1 MKRHGSSRG
10 FGRGL
15 FVGLLAGLVLGSS
28 AMVLAAPTG
37 KGWTRFTEDFRFGYV
52 FGFLDMANLARN
64 LEPGGYVDEHYPLW
78 PKVSPMEWKTMVDEL
93 YRNPENQ
100 KYSMTGILQLAAV
113 NLEKKYGPAPSV
125 VERIKPQLAGLLKA
139 AEERK
144 AAAAAKAKAEGKPDP
159 EAGKVAAKAAEKVA
173 TKATA
178 EKVATKATTEKTAAA
193 DETGTSDD
201 DTGRRKKFCHKRCP
215 CPEETKP
222 ADSAEAPKSP
232 PAPAKDK

>member
-78 PKVSPMEWKTMVDEL
+78 PKVNPMEWKTMVDEL

-100 KYSMTGILQLAAV
+100 KYSMTGILQLAAL
-113 NLEKKYGPAPSV
+113 NLEKKYGPAPSI
-125 VERIKPQLAGLLKA
+125 VERIKPQLAGMLKA

-144 AAAAAKAKAEGKPDP
+144 AEAAAKAKAEGKPDP
-159 EAGKVAAKAAEKVA
+159 EAAKVAAKAAEKA
-173 TKATA
+173 
-178 EKVATKATTEKTAAA
+178 ATKATTEKAAA
-193 DETGTSDD
+193 TEEAGTSDD
-201 DTGRRKKFCHKRCP
+201 NAGRRKKFCNKRCP
-215 CPEETKP
+215 CPEETKA

>member
-1 MKRHGSSRG
+1 MKRHGSPSG
-10 FGRGL
+10 FGRGV

-37 KGWTRFTEDFRFGYV
+37 KGWARFTEDFRFGYV
-52 FGFLDMANLARN
+52 FGFLDMANVARN
-64 LEPGGYVDEHYPLW
+64 LEPGGYVDERYPLW
-78 PKVSPMEWKTMVDEL
+78 PQAKPTEWKALVDEL

-100 KYSMTGILQLAAV
+100 KYPLTAILRMAGE
-113 NLEKKYGPAPSV
+113 NLEKKYGPAPSI
-125 VERIKPQLAGLLKA
+125 VERLKPQLSTLMKV
-139 AEERK
+139 AEESK

-159 EAGKVAAKAAEKVA
+159 AEAKAVQKAEAKVAAATEAAKPA
-173 TKATA
+173 
-178 EKVATKATTEKTAAA
+178 AAA
-193 DETGTSDD
+193 DDADHTDDAATSDENS
-201 DTGRRKKFCHKRCP
+201 GRRKKFCHKRCP